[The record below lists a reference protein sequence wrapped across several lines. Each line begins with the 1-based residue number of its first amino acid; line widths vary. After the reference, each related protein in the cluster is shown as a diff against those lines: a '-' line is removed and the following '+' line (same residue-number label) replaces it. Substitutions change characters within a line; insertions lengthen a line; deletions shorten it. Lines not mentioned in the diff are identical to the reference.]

1 MYDII
6 YDKEKCCFIKPNIN
20 DFNIKTKDEYNF
32 ALEHY
37 EKATKL
43 LNKIKLERN
52 IKDKNLIFYYSSWNG
67 EVSEV
72 KQPEPF
78 LSENFYKDFK
88 INQFNEKHFKI
99 MYHNISFTEYFETLD
114 ETKNF
119 IDKNESRLKQTK
131 QLSKTFVKQYKDSED
146 FNIGM

>member
-20 DFNIKTKDEYNF
+20 DLNIKTKEEYDF
-32 ALEHY
+32 FLEHY

-52 IKDKNLIFYYSSWNG
+52 IKDKNLIFHYSSWSG
-67 EVSEV
+67 KVFEE

-78 LSENFYKDFK
+78 LSETFYKDFK

-146 FNIGM
+146 LNICM